1 MTFSGTQGSIYK
13 TGIWQN
19 CELKEVFVFVLTSLS
34 GDLLLLTGWPDVLA

>member
-1 MTFSGTQGSIYK
+1 MTFSGTQGFIK

-34 GDLLLLTGWPDVLA
+34 GDLLLLTGWPGVLA